1 MSSKYIPRS
10 KAPGRKARKSR
21 SAAGNDF
28 VDKMPSIT
36 RLRGKI
42 MEYFR
47 EHPNTPVNYK
57 QIAAAIGVHGDVA
70 YEVVS
75 ELVASLSDEKIIQR
89 SGRGKYFYKAPSKS
103 LEGIFRRTG
112 GRGHN
117 SFVPDDGG
125 APIRIAERNSRNAM
139 DGDRVVIQL
148 HAKRRGTAPEGEVV
162 QVIERVEANFV
173 GRLEVN
179 NGVAFLL
186 TESNKLANDIFIP
199 DRFVRGAKDGDK
211 VIVRVV
217 EWKEGAKNPVG
228 EVIDVIGRAGE
239 NDTEMHAILAEFGLP
254 YVYPKEVEEAADR
267 IDEQSAYDPK
277 YNREDFRE
285 APTLTIDPKEAKD
298 FDDALSY
305 RVLEDGNLEVGVHI
319 ADVTAYVHDNDI
331 IDKEAQ
337 KRATSVYLVDR
348 TVPMLPERLCND
360 LCSLRPNEDRPAF
373 SVIFKLD
380 KEAKILDYRIVRTV
394 IHSDARLAYEEAQ
407 AVIEGGEGVFKDEIL
422 ALNVL
427 AQKLRAERF
436 ANNAIDFDR
445 SELKFE
451 IDEAG
456 KPIAV
461 KSVVSKEA
469 NKLIEE
475 FMLLANRTVARHI
488 GKAEAGKK
496 APVFVYR
503 VHDLPDPEKLQNLSE
518 FVMRFGYKLKYMG
531 TPSAT
536 AKSINALLDAVQGKP
551 EEKLVETITIRTM
564 AKATYTV
571 DNIGHYGLG
580 FEYYTHFT
588 SPIRRHPDMLV
599 HRLLTHYLAGGKNVD
614 KRAYEQM
621 CEHDSAM
628 ENTAAQ
634 AERASIKYKQVEYMM
649 DRIGQEYEGVIS
661 GVTDWGLYV
670 EIIENGCEGLVSIRE
685 LDDDYYEF
693 DVKNYCLRGFHKK
706 KTYSLGEK
714 VTIRVADADL
724 ERKQLDFTLV

>member
-1 MSSKYIPRS
+1 M
-10 KAPGRKARKSR
+10 
-21 SAAGNDF
+21 
-28 VDKMPSIT
+28 
-36 RLRGKI
+36 
-42 MEYFR
+42 
-47 EHPNTPVNYK
+47 
-57 QIAAAIGVHGDVA
+57 
-70 YEVVS
+70 
-75 ELVASLSDEKIIQR
+75 
-89 SGRGKYFYKAPSKS
+89 
-103 LEGIFRRTG
+103 
-112 GRGHN
+112 
-117 SFVPDDGG
+117 
-125 APIRIAERNSRNAM
+125 
-139 DGDRVVIQL
+139 
-148 HAKRRGTAPEGEVV
+148 
-162 QVIERVEANFV
+162 
-173 GRLEVN
+173 
-179 NGVAFLL
+179 
-186 TESNKLANDIFIP
+186 
-199 DRFVRGAKDGDK
+199 
-211 VIVRVV
+211 
-217 EWKEGAKNPVG
+217 G

-285 APTLTIDPKEAKD
+285 VPTLTIDPKEAKD

-407 AVIEGGEGVFKDEIL
+407 AVIEGGGGVFKEEIL

-451 IDEAG
+451 ID
-456 KPIAV
+456 
-461 KSVVSKEA
+461 
-469 NKLIEE
+469 
-475 FMLLANRTVARHI
+475 
-488 GKAEAGKK
+488 EAGKK